1 MCLSLAKVEHDLME
15 LQSFTN
21 LENKTEVKYDPDLA
35 LKQQVDTL
43 RQRNTVLE
51 NERLEYLQL
60 KDEFAIT
67 SNNLI
72 ESQRR

>member
-1 MCLSLAKVEHDLME
+1 MAKVEHDLME

-21 LENKTEVKYDPDLA
+21 LENKTDIQYDPDLA

-60 KDEFAIT
+60 KDEFAVI

-72 ESQRR
+72 ESQKR